1 MGHLLVWLGEGR
13 GREGS
18 GTGSESDTG
27 FWVRRRHRRW
37 WRRAELGFEGCVEAL
52 VSPPKS
58 PKEGDARDPF
68 LRITLW
74 EFSSVTGRA
83 GGFCT
88 PL

>member
-27 FWVRRRHRRW
+27 FWVRRRHRR
-37 WRRAELGFEGCVEAL
+37 RRAELGFEGCVEAL